1 MAKIKQ
7 LAVTTAGIA
16 LSLTAME
23 ANSAQAATLTVDFTV
38 TGTSGSI
45 LNQQFSGFYS
55 FDDSTTPTCGITC
68 GGEKFPLSA
77 FDFNFN
83 GIEYTLS
90 DLLGNGNFAGYGG
103 SATGLV
109 VTTSPGGGPP
119 FPPGAGGFL
128 FANERFLSSEGEG
141 GVAYSERT
149 PPTSVPEPATVGGLC
164 VMGLSSILLKRKVA
178 SKQST

>member
-1 MAKIKQ
+1 
-7 LAVTTAGIA
+7 
-16 LSLTAME
+16 ME
-23 ANSAQAATLTVDFTV
+23 ANPAQAAIMTVDFTV

-90 DLLGNGNFAGYGG
+90 ELLGNGNFAGYGG

-119 FPPGAGGFL
+119 FPPGGFL
-128 FANERFLSSEGEG
+128 FYNEPFSSSVGNG
-141 GVAYSERT
+141 GVVYSKRT
-149 PPTSVPEPATVGGLC
+149 PSTSVPEPATLGGLC
-164 VMGLSSILLKRKVA
+164 VVVLSSILLKRKVA

>member
-7 LAVTTAGIA
+7 LAVTTAGIV
-16 LSLTAME
+16 LSFTAME
-23 ANSAQAATLTVDFTV
+23 ANSAQAATITVDFTV

-55 FDDSTTPTCGITC
+55 FDDSTTPTCGIGC
-68 GGEKFPLSA
+68 GGQKFPLSA

-83 GIEYTLS
+83 KIEYTLS

-109 VTTSPGGGPP
+109 ATTSPGGGPP
-119 FPPGAGGFL
+119 YPPGGFL
-128 FANERFLSSEGEG
+128 FGNEQFYSSVGEG

-149 PPTSVPEPATVGGLC
+149 PASVPEPATLGGLC
-164 VMGLSSILLKRKVA
+164 VFGLSSVFLKKKVA
-178 SKQST
+178 SKRSNN